1 MSFFIGLALALV
13 AGVFG
18 TIFHQTESGP
28 IPLGLILSITG
39 VALLAIEA
47 RGAWPKRI
55 GFLAGFLPLIFVAA
69 QDLTGDKMI
78 PANEIGTIWSFGS
91 VGIAILI
98 LMWPR
103 IKS

>member
-18 TIFHQTESGP
+18 TIFHQSQSAQL
-28 IPLGLILSITG
+28 PLGLILSRSG
-39 VALLAIEA
+39 VALLAIES